1 MRIFVTGGSGFIGK
15 SLIPV
20 LLSRGH
26 ELLILTRAGGGG
38 QTHKN
43 LTAVVGDLNEPS
55 TFRDAL
61 RSFVTNC
68 SVHLAWQGLPD
79 YSFENCSNNLL
90 AGLNLFKMLRETGCK
105 KVVAVGTCW
114 EYEGLSGIVHE
125 DDVGSSLNLFASF
138 KLALKQVGDG
148 FLNSPDSNFVWARP
162 FFVYGPEQRPTA
174 LIPTVFRSLNLNE
187 IPSIQ
192 RAEAVNDFVHVDD
205 VAVAIA
211 TLAEVDG
218 TRGVYNIGSGEPR
231 AVWEVVNQIAR
242 RLKHAEV
249 YERREKSL
257 DGAFWASTQRI
268 MELGWKPRFDFQ
280 QGVSQTLS
288 TWLRQAA

>member
-15 SLIPV
+15 SLIPI

-26 ELLILTRAGGGG
+26 ELLVLARAEGG

-43 LTAVVGDLNEPS
+43 LNSVVGDLNEPS

-61 RSFVTNC
+61 RSFAPNC

-79 YSFENCSNNLL
+79 YSFESCRNNLL
-90 AGLNLFKMLRETGCK
+90 AGLNLFKMLRETGCN
-105 KVVAVGTCW
+105 KVVAIGTCW
-114 EYEGLSGIVHE
+114 EYGGLSGTVHE
-125 DDVGSSLNLFASF
+125 GNLGSSLNLFASF
-138 KLALKQVGDG
+138 KLALKQVGDS

-162 FFVYGPEQRPTA
+162 FFVYGPAQRPTA
-174 LIPTVFRSLNLNE
+174 LIPTVFHSLNLNE

-192 RAEAVNDFVHVDD
+192 KSEAVNDFIHVDD
-205 VAVAIA
+205 VAAAVAI
-211 TLAEVDG
+211 LAEVDG

-231 AVWEVVNQIAR
+231 AVWEVVNQIAQSIS
-242 RLKHAEV
+242 HPEV
-249 YERREKSL
+249 YEHRERSL

-268 MELGWKPRFDFQ
+268 MGLGWKPRFNFQ
-280 QGVSQTLS
+280 QGVSETVNS
-288 TWLRQAA
+288 WLRPDA

>member
-1 MRIFVTGGSGFIGK
+1 
-15 SLIPV
+15 
-20 LLSRGH
+20 
-26 ELLILTRAGGGG
+26 
-38 QTHKN
+38 
-43 LTAVVGDLNEPS
+43 
-55 TFRDAL
+55 
-61 RSFVTNC
+61 
-68 SVHLAWQGLPD
+68 
-79 YSFENCSNNLL
+79 
-90 AGLNLFKMLRETGCK
+90 MLCETGCN

-125 DDVGSSLNLFASF
+125 GNVGSSLNLFASF
-138 KLALKQVGDG
+138 KLALKQVGDS
-148 FLNSPDSNFVWARP
+148 FLNPPDSNFVWARP

-192 RAEAVNDFVHVDD
+192 KAEAVNDFVHVDD

-211 TLAEVDG
+211 ILAEVDG

-231 AVWEVVNQIAR
+231 AVWEVVNQIAQR
-242 RLKHAEV
+242 TKHPEV
-249 YERREKSL
+249 YERRQKSL

-268 MELGWKPRFDFQ
+268 VELGWKPRFDFQ
-280 QGVSQTLS
+280 QGIAQTVN